1 MPRALP
7 HRPHEAEWRELIGR
21 AITCFGE
28 IEFVSIKCLAYIP
41 QDRFSG
47 SVGGLDFAKRVD
59 ILIELLEGRQSLDPN
74 LRGLLRGFIRAKSLA
89 KTRNLIAHNPLMF
102 DIYVNDDA
110 SKVILEQS
118 ITSTRSGAKRIKL
131 DQLRIFADE
140 VESLAGQLWGHFAK
154 VERRKV
160 ERSPNSLRRR
170 DDLPSEP
177 GRSAARNGKSSSAL
191 RGRP

>member
-7 HRPHEAEWRELIGR
+7 HRPHEEEWRELIGR

-28 IEFVSIKCLAYIP
+28 IEFVSIKCLACIP
-41 QDRFSG
+41 QDQISG
-47 SVGGLDFAKRVD
+47 SVGALDFAKRVD
-59 ILIELLEGRQSLDPN
+59 ILIEFLEGRQNLDPN

-110 SKVILEQS
+110 SKILLVQS

-140 VESLAGQLWGHFAK
+140 VESLAGELWGHFAK
-154 VERRKV
+154 VERRKI
-160 ERSPNSLRRR
+160 ERAPNSLRRR
-170 DDLPSEP
+170 DDLAAEP
-177 GRSAARNGKSSSAL
+177 GRLAARKGQSTSAP
-191 RGRP
+191 R

>member
-7 HRPHEAEWRELIGR
+7 HRPHEEEWRELIGR

-28 IEFVSIKCLAYIP
+28 IEFVSIKCLAFIP
-41 QDRFSG
+41 QDQISV
-47 SVGGLDFAKRVD
+47 SVGALDFAKRVD
-59 ILIELLEGRQSLDPN
+59 ILIEFLEGRQNLDPN
-74 LRGLLRGFIRAKSLA
+74 LRGLLRGFIQAKSLA

-110 SKVILEQS
+110 SKVLLEQS
-118 ITSTRSGAKRIKL
+118 ITSTRSSAKRIKL

-140 VESLAGQLWGHFAK
+140 VESLAGQLWSHFSK

-160 ERSPNSLRRR
+160 ERAPNSLRRR
-170 DDLPSEP
+170 DDLPAEP
-177 GRSAARNGKSSSAL
+177 GRPRSKVNK
-191 RGRP
+191 

>member
-28 IEFVSIKCLAYIP
+28 IEFVSIKCLAFIP
-41 QDRFSG
+41 QDQISV
-47 SVGGLDFAKRVD
+47 SVGALDFARRVD
-59 ILIELLEGRQSLDPN
+59 IMIELLEGRPNLDPD

-110 SKVILEQS
+110 SKVLLGQS
-118 ITSTRSGAKRIKL
+118 ITSTRSGAKQIKL

-140 VESLAGQLWGHFAK
+140 VESLAGQLWGRFAK

-160 ERSPNSLRRR
+160 ERAPNSLRRR
-170 DDLPSEP
+170 DDLPAEP
-177 GRSAARNGKSSSAL
+177 GRSASLKGQSTSAT
-191 RGRP
+191 R